1 MKQYPQ
7 NNEAATKSKIKLLR
21 NKFETCVK
29 KAKKDFCTQKFES
42 CMGDSRQTYKLIN
55 NIKGT
60 NRKSSQVP
68 AFNSCSERCTDPSS
82 ADIAGQFNMFF
93 YLRLTKLTTPCI

>member
-1 MKQYPQ
+1 MKQNPQ
-7 NNEAATKSKIKLLR
+7 NNEAATNFKLLR

-29 KAKKDFCTQKFES
+29 KAKKDFYRQKFES

-55 NIKGT
+55 DIKET

-68 AFNSCSERCTDPSS
+68 ALNSCKNVALIPAALTLLSS
-82 ADIAGQFNMFF
+82 
-93 YLRLTKLTTPCI
+93 LTHSSPILVRS